1 MGSVISRRDFPSV
14 SKQVHQGVFL
24 LAFQAAPPADSTSMN
39 VGLLFGEK
47 LFRAKTDSQE
57 IDIEAVLGSVVNEI
71 NGNLL
76 LKNTDVLFNPDYGV
90 DVIRLLL
97 HIGRNRKLFVIWPG
111 EVTSTRLTYSEPNRF
126 DYGEYNIN
134 DYVDTYVV
142 L

>member
-1 MGSVISRRDFPSV
+1 
-14 SKQVHQGVFL
+14 
-24 LAFQAAPPADSTSMN
+24 
-39 VGLLFGEK
+39 
-47 LFRAKTDSQE
+47 
-57 IDIEAVLGSVVNEI
+57 LGSVVNEI